1 MKNPPPSSSRPLYR
15 IQAVAKA
22 TQVSEHA
29 LRVWERRY
37 GTLSSHR
44 SPAGYRLY
52 TDEDIAKIRT
62 LKDLLDQGHAIGDVA
77 RLSMRELERLRDR
90 SRGVAPPA
98 LPQPV
103 AEVACERF
111 LNAIAA
117 FDPEEASRVAAA
129 ALVAFPPY
137 ELVNTIFG
145 PLLHEIG
152 DRWEDGRFT
161 VAQEH
166 AASAVIRGHLSE
178 LLRMNRPGETAPAVI
193 ATTPAGE
200 LHEFGAMLAA
210 VTAATM
216 GARIIYLGP
225 NTPAPDIGATA
236 KGTRARAVIVSVA
249 CADPPHVTEVLQTIR
264 RAVPKSTAIWA
275 GGRAVTKQPP
285 PGITWARSLEDV
297 RTLTAGL

>member
-1 MKNPPPSSSRPLYR
+1 MKNPPPSSRPLYR

-52 TDEDIAKIRT
+52 TDDEIAKIRT
-62 LKDLLDQGHAIGDVA
+62 LKDLLDQGHAIGDIA
-77 RLSMRELERLRDR
+77 SLSMRELERLRDR
-90 SRGVAPPA
+90 SRGIAPPA

-103 AEVACERF
+103 ADVARRRF
-111 LNAIAA
+111 LDAIEAL
-117 FDPEEASRVAAA
+117 DPEEASRVAAA
-129 ALVAFPPY
+129 ALVAFPPF

-145 PLLHEIG
+145 PLLQELG
-152 DRWEDGRFT
+152 DRWQDGRFT

-166 AASAVIRGHLSE
+166 AASAVIRGHLAE

-193 ATTPAGE
+193 ATTPEGE

-210 VTAATM
+210 VTASTM
-216 GARIIYLGP
+216 GARVIYLGP
-225 NTPAPDIGATA
+225 NTPSVDIAATA
-236 KGTRARAVIVSVA
+236 KSTRARAVIVSVVCDEDSHA
-249 CADPPHVTEVLQTIR
+249 TEVLQALR
-264 RAVPKSTAIWA
+264 RAVPKSIAIWA
-275 GGRAVTKQPP
+275 GGRAIEKQPP
-285 PGITWARSLEDV
+285 AGITWARSLEDV
-297 RTLTAGL
+297 RTLSASL